1 MIYTPPAGGI
11 TQLTADVTAGPGSG
25 SKAATLVATANVI
38 GIITA
43 NAPAA
48 VVSSVFGRVGAVTGG
63 IGDYTVIQVT
73 GAAPLASPAFTG
85 VPSAPTAAALTNT
98 TQLATTAFTTAA
110 VGVETTRATTAEG
123 LLAPIASPTFT
134 GVPTGPTA
142 VALTNTTQFA
152 TTAFT
157 TAAVG
162 VETTRA
168 TNAEGLLAPLTSPV
182 LTGTP
187 TSTTAAPGTNTAQ
200 IATTAFVTAAIA
212 AIPAAGPLATAREVA
227 VATSGTA
234 VLTYTPGAA
243 RNCLLAVYFRV
254 ITATTNVTITVTW
267 TDVTGAQSLTLINNV
282 AEVVGSY
289 AMNSFIIDST
299 AAAITITM
307 TAGTVSQV
315 LASATILPA

>member
-123 LLAPIASPTFT
+123 LLAPI
-134 GVPTGPTA
+134 
-142 VALTNTTQFA
+142 
-152 TTAFT
+152 
-157 TAAVG
+157 
-162 VETTRA
+162 
-168 TNAEGLLAPLTSPV
+168 TSPV

-267 TDVTGAQSLTLINNV
+267 TDVTGAQSLTLLSAV
-282 AEVVGSY
+282 PEVVGSY